1 MGLVEVQKTLAQL
14 YTSREL
20 REKFLASP
28 KTVAKDLGLNPKD
41 LEQLTQLSTF
51 HLREFSESLHY
62 KRMGEVR
69 DLLPFTSKSL
79 KTKFSELFLKFADGY
94 LPSGVKKHRDD
105 AIAFAEFIIKNSD
118 CLDWCK
124 EIANYESTRLKLAE
138 SSKVLI
144 FRLFHFPLKKIFFQ
158 LLQAQEPI
166 VEKQFTL
173 AIWVRLP
180 GKKTWSHYLL
190 SFPGS

>member
-1 MGLVEVQKTLAQL
+1 MGLAEVQKTLAQL
-14 YTSREL
+14 YTDRDL

-28 KTVAKDLGLNPKD
+28 KAVATDLGLNSKD

-79 KTKFSELFLKFADGY
+79 KAKFAKFFLKFADGY

-105 AIAFAEFIIKNSD
+105 AIAFAEFISKKSD
-118 CLDWCK
+118 SVDWCK
-124 EIANYESTRLKLAE
+124 EIAIYEATRLKLAE
-138 SSKVLI
+138 SSKIII
-144 FRLFHFPLKKIFFQ
+144 FRLFHFPLKAIFSQ
-158 LLQAQEPI
+158 LLQSKEP
-166 VEKQFTL
+166 VLEKKLTL
-173 AIWVRLP
+173 AIWIRLP
-180 GKKTWSHYLL
+180 GKKTWNHYLL

>member
-1 MGLVEVQKTLAQL
+1 MGLAEVQKTLAQL
-14 YTSREL
+14 YTNRDL

-28 KTVAKDLGLNPKD
+28 KTLAEDLGLNPKD

-79 KTKFSELFLKFADGY
+79 KTKFSELFLKFADSY

-105 AIAFAEFIIKNSD
+105 AIAFAEFISKKPD

-124 EIANYESTRLKLAE
+124 EIANYESIRLKLAE
-138 SSKVLI
+138 SSKIVV
-144 FRLFHFPLKKIFFQ
+144 FRLFHFSLKKIFFQ
-158 LLQAQEPI
+158 LLQAQEPAI
-166 VEKQFTL
+166 EKKLTL

-180 GKKTWSHYLL
+180 GKKTWIHYLL

>member
-79 KTKFSELFLKFADGY
+79 KTKFSELFLKFADTY

-105 AIAFAEFIIKNSD
+105 AIAFAEFISKKSD

-124 EIANYESTRLKLAE
+124 EIAIYEATRLKLAE

-166 VEKQFTL
+166 VEKKFTL

-180 GKKTWSHYLL
+180 GKKTWNHYLL